1 VTTLQTKQ
9 GKEELNIY
17 CEQQNSLNTTRKYGE
32 IKRLSE
38 GSYTEEGMENV
49 RHRYKRST
57 YVRTETKWS
66 FHKMSTLM
74 ETYMGDDNMN
84 YDETAQK
91 NLCKSI

>member
-1 VTTLQTKQ
+1 LLLVLTYRLNYTHAVTTLQTKQ

-57 YVRTETKWS
+57 YVRTETK
-66 FHKMSTLM
+66 
-74 ETYMGDDNMN
+74 
-84 YDETAQK
+84 
-91 NLCKSI
+91 